1 MGSITVLDHLSLDG
15 VMQSPASPDEDP
27 RDGFTLGG
35 WTAPRVDDVMV
46 DRLGAMMDA
55 SDDGALLLG
64 RRTFEQFAAYWP
76 HQSDNPYTEV
86 LNRRTKYVVST
97 TLAGPPS
104 WENSVLLRDLDA
116 VADVRAAKEGGP
128 LTVLGSGELV
138 ASLRERDLVDRY
150 VLMVHPVLLGSGRRL
165 FDGGPGPAD
174 LALVDCLTT
183 STGVIIAT
191 YERQR

>member
-1 MGSITVLDHLSLDG
+1 MGSITVLNHLSLDG
-15 VMQSPASPDEDP
+15 VMQGPASPDEDP

-35 WTAPRVDDVMV
+35 WTAPGVDDVMV
-46 DRLGAMMDA
+46 DRLGAMMA
-55 SDDGALLLG
+55 ADDGALLLG

-76 HQSDNPYTEV
+76 HQTGNPYTEV

-104 WENSVLLRDLDA
+104 WENSVLLRDVDA
-116 VADVRAAKEGGP
+116 VADVRASEEGP
-128 LTVLGSGELV
+128 LTVMGSGVLV

-174 LALVDCLTT
+174 LALVDCVTT
-183 STGVIIAT
+183 STGVIIAS
-191 YERQR
+191 YERRS